1 MSGCCDN
8 DCAADVLREKQRGT
22 LIAVLAINAVM
33 FVVILFGAQIAGS
46 TALFADCLDNL
57 GDAMTYALSLMV
69 VASGTSAKAKVALF
83 KGSLILLAALVVAG
97 QITYKLFNPE
107 TPVFALMGA
116 FSLLALAANSVCLG
130 LLWRH
135 RHEDINMSSVWEC
148 SRNDIATN
156 VSVFI
161 AAGAVWLVGAGWPDI
176 VVASVLVVL
185 LLRSS
190 ARVISGALQELRTA
204 GTEAHPT

>member
-33 FVVILFGAQIAGS
+33 FVVILIGAQLAGS

-57 GDAMTYALSLMV
+57 GDAMTYGLSLMV
-69 VASGTSAKAKVALF
+69 VASSTSAKAKVALF
-83 KGSLILLAALVVAG
+83 KGGLILLAALVVTG
-97 QITYKLFNPE
+97 QITYKLFNPAVPLFE
-107 TPVFALMGA
+107 LMGA
-116 FSLLALAANSVCLG
+116 FSLLALAANSMCLG

-135 RHEDINMSSVWEC
+135 RNQDINMSSVWEC

-156 VSVFI
+156 ISVFV

-176 VVASVLVVL
+176 VVAVALVIL

-190 ARVISGALQELRTA
+190 ARVISGALRELRV
-204 GTEAHPT
+204 EAHAT